1 MFKCCCFAKEKVY
14 VEEVVKILLPLK
26 LERYQ
31 LTLDEYV
38 MLRKSGVTD
47 NEMEKRYLA
56 GVKIK

>member
-1 MFKCCCFAKEKVY
+1 MFNCCFAKEKVY